1 MAEENQKSETRN
13 QKLET
18 RNSKLETGKWKLEPG
33 KWKLEIHPLL
43 RAHTGV
49 QGPESKI
56 PNPKSKI

>member
-1 MAEENQKSETRN
+1 
-13 QKLET
+13 
-18 RNSKLETGKWKLEPG
+18 LETGKWKLEPG

-43 RAHTGV
+43 RAQARA